1 MVLMYACLG
10 RVAGL
15 TFKAAVRKRPHVLR
29 AVATDADLE
38 KALQAKSPF
47 LREFASRGY
56 LAQCTDIEGLDEKL
70 TTGKVSAYLGFDA
83 TADSLHVG
91 SLLQIMILR
100 LLQKHDHR
108 PVVLVGGGTTKVG
121 DPSGKDES
129 RQLLDEATIQANID
143 GISSVFDKFIEF
155 GTDKAILV
163 NNADWL
169 DSLGY
174 VEFLRTVGAQV
185 TVNRMLSFESVKQRL
200 GREQP
205 LSFLE
210 FNYMLLQAYDFL
222 ELYRREGVELQ
233 LGGSDQ
239 WGNIVSGVELTR
251 RVEQGKVIGLT
262 APLLQTA
269 DGRKMGKTAAG
280 AVWLSPEKLSP
291 FDYWQFWRNSADADV
306 IRFMKLF
313 TELEL
318 SEIEEMAGQLAT
330 ETGPTFVNALKR
342 RLADECTTLL
352 HGADCLPAIHE
363 TADSL
368 FKNKGGNLAD
378 LPRVEVAEDSI
389 SVVDALIAAEFA
401 KSKGEARRLIKGGGA
416 RVDGV
421 KVEDVEQTVALVGAE
436 VKLSSGKKKHALLV
450 AK

>member
-1 MVLMYACLG
+1 M
-10 RVAGL
+10 
-15 TFKAAVRKRPHVLR
+15 
-29 AVATDADLE
+29 
-38 KALQAKSPF
+38 
-47 LREFASRGY
+47 
-56 LAQCTDIEGLDEKL
+56 
-70 TTGKVSAYLGFDA
+70 
-83 TADSLHVG
+83 
-91 SLLQIMILR
+91 
-100 LLQKHDHR
+100 
-108 PVVLVGGGTTKVG
+108 
-121 DPSGKDES
+121 
-129 RQLLDEATIQANID
+129 
-143 GISSVFDKFIEF
+143 
-155 GTDKAILV
+155 
-163 NNADWL
+163 
-169 DSLGY
+169 
-174 VEFLRTVGAQV
+174 
-185 TVNRMLSFESVKQRL
+185 
-200 GREQP
+200 
-205 LSFLE
+205 
-210 FNYMLLQAYDFL
+210 
-222 ELYRREGVELQ
+222 
-233 LGGSDQ
+233 
-239 WGNIVSGVELTR
+239 SGVELTR

-280 AVWLSPEKLSP
+280 AVWLSPDKLSP

-352 HGADCLPAIHE
+352 HGADCLSAIHE

-389 SVVDALIAAEFA
+389 TVVDALIAAEFA
-401 KSKGEARRLIKGGGA
+401 KSKGEAKRLIKGGGA

-421 KVEDVEQTVALVGAE
+421 KVEDVEQEVALAGAE